1 MLLYVNYFKIMNK
14 INVMI
19 MFKGDDSDENDEI
32 IFSKK
37 CKVKKNLEK
46 GMSLKIS
53 IFFFDDEEEN
63 ILENILWLVFFYCI
77 VLIFFYLLL
86 NFFIS

>member
-63 ILENILWLVFFYCI
+63 ILWLVFFYCI

>member
-63 ILENILWLVFFYCI
+63 ILWLVFFYCI
-77 VLIFFYLLL
+77 VLIFLYLLL

>member
-53 IFFFDDEEEN
+53 IFLFDDEKEN

-77 VLIFFYLLL
+77 VLIFFIYY
-86 NFFIS
+86 

>member
-53 IFFFDDEEEN
+53 IFFLMMKKR
-63 ILENILWLVFFYCI
+63 IY
-77 VLIFFYLLL
+77 YG
-86 NFFIS
+86 